1 MNQVAV
7 ACTNTRTYT
16 YTQVVLDYAVDT
28 KIDIW
33 SLGCI
38 LSELY
43 TGDVLFQND
52 SVQTMLARM
61 VGVKGKLARTAM
73 ELHHSLGGWRSA
85 GAHACLCMYICTCS
99 ARWLP

>member
-1 MNQVAV
+1 MLAQTHTHA
-7 ACTNTRTYT
+7 

-61 VGVKGKLARTAM
+61 VGVKGKLARTAVG
-73 ELHHSLGGWRSA
+73 LA
-85 GAHACLCMYICTCS
+85 
-99 ARWLP
+99 P